1 MNPACPCGSGRPD
14 TDCCDRFINGNQRA
28 PTAEAL
34 MRSRYTAYTRN
45 DEAYLYATWH
55 ISTRPD
61 ALGPNSQP
69 ATQWLGLS
77 VTRHE
82 QQDADHAT
90 VEFVVRY
97 RINGRA
103 FKLQET
109 SRFVQEN
116 GQWFYVDGDI

>member
-1 MNPACPCGSGRPD
+1 MNPTCPCGSGRPD
-14 TDCCDRFINGNQRA
+14 TDCCDRFVSGNQRA

-45 DEAYLYATWH
+45 DAAYVSATWH
-55 ISTRPD
+55 VSTRPENL
-61 ALGPNSQP
+61 ALNDQP

-77 VTRHE
+77 VIRHE
-82 QQDADHAT
+82 QPDTDHAT
-90 VEFVVRY
+90 VDFIARY
-97 RINGRA
+97 KINGRA

-109 SRFVQEN
+109 SRFVREN